1 MSASSVT
8 IGRACIGWQAQFES
22 GASRQLPVPGDV
34 MVVYAQ
40 TKPDGRAGGIAAFVV
55 GCARAGFVV
64 SPRLE
69 TGPARGIDAGAFQ
82 RHGYRALA
90 DELLQ
95 VKAHSRAMLSSLA

>member
-1 MSASSVT
+1 VPWA
-8 IGRACIGWQAQFES
+8 GDGWQLDGEKTWVVNATH
-22 GASRQLPVPGDV
+22 ADV

-55 GCARAGFVV
+55 DCARAGFVR
-64 SPRLE
+64 SPRLD
-69 TGPARGIDAGAFQ
+69 TGPVRGIDAGGFQ

-95 VKAHSRAMLSSLA
+95 VKAHSRAMLSGLA